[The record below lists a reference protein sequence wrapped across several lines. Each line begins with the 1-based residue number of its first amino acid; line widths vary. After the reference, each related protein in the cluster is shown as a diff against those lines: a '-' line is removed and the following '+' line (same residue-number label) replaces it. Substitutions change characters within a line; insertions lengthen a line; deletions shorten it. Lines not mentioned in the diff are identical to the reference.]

1 MSQKTDTN
9 PRCGS
14 CVQMREEDGYCKH
27 LGRYVNYF
35 RVACKDYVDR
45 IECAE
50 KEALASMP
58 EPEEPEV
65 RVKAEAKIRRKAL
78 LHPDPKP
85 GTRICKVCGRELP
98 LDQFTRS
105 CKSRDGYTHTC
116 KECFSAQMSEKKK
129 ALWASKPKKE
139 KPVQEQEVLPEGQK
153 RCRRCGRILPVTAFG
168 RHATTPDHLHPTC
181 TECRKA
187 EGRAVYE
194 RNCARKGITPKPPR
208 VDVPVIRPKED
219 MAIILN
225 EVEEALKEARKEQAL
240 RTLTDEEL
248 VAELRRRGWTITA
261 TKEL

>member
-1 MSQKTDTN
+1 MSNTTTICI
-9 PRCGS
+9 CGS
-14 CVQMREEDGYCKH
+14 CVNMRKEDGYCGH

-35 RVACKDYVDR
+35 RVACNGYVDR
-45 IECAE
+45 IEAAE
-50 KEALASMP
+50 KEAFASMP

-65 RVKAEAKIRRKAL
+65 RVKEDAKMRRMAL

-85 GTRICKVCGRELP
+85 TTRTCKSCGRELP
-98 LDQFTRS
+98 LDKFTRS

-139 KPVQEQEVLPEGQK
+139 KPVQETEVLPEGQK
-153 RCRRCGRILPVTAFG
+153 RCRRCKRILTVTAFG
-168 RHATTPDHLHPTC
+168 KHATTYDHLHPVC

-194 RNCARKGITPKPPR
+194 RNCARKGVTPKPPR
-208 VDVPVIRPKED
+208 VDASLQPLTVAP
-219 MAIILN
+219 LN
-225 EVEEALKEARKEQAL
+225 TDKFVTEFFEKQKDQIL
-240 RTLTDEEL
+240 RTLKDDEL
-248 VAELRRRGWTITA
+248 VAELRRRGWTVTA